1 VRLVKRL
8 TLFVK
13 GNVDV
18 RDSVH
23 FCRIGGELVW
33 NGINEVLREHRV
45 KSLVRIKHETWTRSD
60 ALLEC
65 AGTVPEAFT
74 GQRFAPRHL
83 LARQSV
89 QQRHFHGA
97 LRRPHPV
104 NSARCTMS
112 LMRHRRDGFLFYP
125 IGAEAWPAGDRAWL
139 QSNYEASGLLSVEA
153 AMNNLAAIVAKIREH
168 SEFRF

>member
-1 VRLVKRL
+1 LVKRL

-18 RDSVH
+18 RDSLH

-45 KSLVRIKHETWTRSD
+45 KSKHETWTRSD

-74 GQRFAPRHL
+74 
-83 LARQSV
+83 S
-89 QQRHFHGA
+89 
-97 LRRPHPV
+97 
-104 NSARCTMS
+104 S
-112 LMRHRRDGFLFYP
+112 L
-125 IGAEAWPAGDRAWL
+125 
-139 QSNYEASGLLSVEA
+139 SGLA
-153 AMNNLAAIVAKIREH
+153 HYRDIG
-168 SEFRF
+168 

>member
-1 VRLVKRL
+1 LVKRL
-8 TLFVK
+8 TFFVK

-18 RDSVH
+18 RDSLH

-45 KSLVRIKHETWTRSD
+45 KTLVRIKHETWTRSD

-74 GQRFAPRHL
+74 GHDLPL
-83 LARQSV
+83 GPYSLARSV

-97 LRRPHPV
+97 LRRRHPV
-104 NSARCTMS
+104 DSARCNDE
-112 LMRHRRDGFLFYP
+112 LDAAQARR
-125 IGAEAWPAGDRAWL
+125 
-139 QSNYEASGLLSVEA
+139 LSV
-153 AMNNLAAIVAKIREH
+153 LPDWCRSVAR
-168 SEFRF
+168 R